1 MEHSWGNKAI
11 LQQAVTGNEGK
22 GEREEGGI
30 KKKNLFRISQKNK
43 HDLTFI
49 QEMKSHLICGLE
61 VRHH

>member
-1 MEHSWGNKAI
+1 